1 MQILRADAVM
11 NVREPGLQV
20 REDEMDNGQKLFGDF
35 RIAAFGDR
43 VVIIFGKSVFPES
56 MGAVRGSF

>member
-1 MQILRADAVM
+1 M
-11 NVREPGLQV
+11 NAREPGLQV

-43 VVIIFGKSVFPES
+43 VVIIFGQSVFPES